1 MTASASRP
9 SRPGEAPSP
18 VAVITGGWSQERDR
32 SLLSG
37 EEVIKALAYLE
48 VDVRVIDLRDD
59 HKTLVGQLH
68 GASAAF
74 LAIAG
79 RGAED
84 GRLQGLLE
92 TLDVPYTGSGVRAS
106 ALGMHKIVAK
116 TIVAAAGVP
125 VPDGCAVEREA
136 KPRAEASRLAA
147 RLGLPLIVKP
157 VSEGGSIELR
167 LAQTVDELADA
178 ILGAD
183 DLMAEVFHRGRS
195 VSVGVLADETAG
207 TMQVLPP
214 LEAETPAGVYSYEA
228 KRSRADCSYFCP
240 ARVPSDTLTSL
251 ALHAVTAHR
260 ALGCHSYS
268 RHDFIVPSSGDPLWL
283 EVNTLP
289 GLTRG
294 GNLAR
299 MAVAGGMTYEDLIA
313 HILRGAVTDRR
324 ALA

>member
-1 MTASASRP
+1 MNDMRGP
-9 SRPGEAPSP
+9 RPGEVSSP
-18 VAVITGGWSQERDR
+18 IAVITGGWSQERDR

-37 EEVIKALAYLE
+37 EEVIKALAYLG

-59 HKTLVGQLH
+59 HRTLVGQLQ
-68 GASAAF
+68 GVSAAF

-92 TLDVPYTGSGVRAS
+92 TLGIPYTGSGVRAS
-106 ALGMHKIVAK
+106 ALGMHKITAK
-116 TIVAAAGVP
+116 TIVASAGVP

-147 RLGLPLIVKP
+147 RLGLPVIVKP
-157 VSEGGSIELR
+157 VSEGGSIGLR
-167 LAQTVDELADA
+167 VIQTVDELADA

-183 DLMAEVFHRGRS
+183 SDLMAEVFHPGRS
-195 VSVGVLADETAG
+195 VSVGVLADETTG
-207 TMQVLPP
+207 TTQVLPP
-214 LEAETPAGVYSYEA
+214 LEAEAPGGIYSYDA
-228 KRSRADCSYFCP
+228 KRSQADCTYFCP
-240 ARVPSDTLTSL
+240 ARVSSDTLMSL
-251 ALHAVTAHR
+251 TLHAVTAHR

-268 RHDFIVPSSGDPLWL
+268 RHDFVVPTSGDPLWL

-299 MAVAGGMTYEDLIA
+299 MAAVAGMAYEDLVA